1 MGNSLVT
8 SDFSSQRPVTWRFD
22 IFFDLRLNKQLSK
35 QSRWWWLQMPS
46 CLLWCHCNAMEAPDK
61 KIIPCT
67 GIDHQII
74 VVSTGRWG
82 MGMWQESSRIGTRQS
97 AVLHLM
103 NNIFSPDWMGQ
114 TYQGSALT
122 YSPDFT
128 TNLLMLAILSH
139 SRHTN
144 LMHNILHA
152 ILYHDFCIWLMA
164 VYLLS
169 MYICASQ
176 CTSIYGY

>member
-1 MGNSLVT
+1 MMTTSNGNIFCIMGLLCGEFTGHQWFPLTKASNMKI
-8 SDFSSQRPVTWRFD
+8 WY
-22 IFFDLRLNKQLSK
+22 IFDLCLNKQLSK

-46 CLLWCHCNAMEAPDK
+46 CLLWCHCNAIEAPDK

-82 MGMWQESSRIGTRQS
+82 MGMWQESSIIGTRQS

-114 TYQGSALT
+114 TYQSSALT
-122 YSPDFT
+122 YSPELT
-128 TNLLMLAILSH
+128 TSLLMLAIWSH

-152 ILYHDFCIWLMA
+152 ILYHDCCI
-164 VYLLS
+164 
-169 MYICASQ
+169 
-176 CTSIYGY
+176 